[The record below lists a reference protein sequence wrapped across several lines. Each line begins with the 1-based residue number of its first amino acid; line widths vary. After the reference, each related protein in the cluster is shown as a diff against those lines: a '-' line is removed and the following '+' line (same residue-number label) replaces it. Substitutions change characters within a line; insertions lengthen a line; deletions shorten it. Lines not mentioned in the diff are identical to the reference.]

1 MLGKIGGERENEEKV
16 FGGGPFEG
24 ENLLVLKKKNNGFDE
39 GGVKILKGERIN
51 LLLEKGKNVS

>member
-1 MLGKIGGERENEEKV
+1 MLGKIEGERENEEKV

-39 GGVKILKGERIN
+39 GGVKILKGGRIN

>member
-39 GGVKILKGERIN
+39 GGVKILKGGRIN